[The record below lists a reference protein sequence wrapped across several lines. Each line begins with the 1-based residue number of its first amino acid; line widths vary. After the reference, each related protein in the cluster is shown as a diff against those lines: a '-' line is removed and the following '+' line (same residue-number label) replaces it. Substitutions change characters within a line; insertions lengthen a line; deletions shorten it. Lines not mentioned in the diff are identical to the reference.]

1 MRREQDFLGE
11 RDIPEERYFG
21 IHTARALENFPLP
34 LAVPRSLIR
43 AFFAVKW
50 ACIKANLDVGF
61 LEEKIASALL
71 RACEEGIEGKWDEEI
86 VIPIFQGGAGTS
98 LNMNVNEVIAN
109 RALEILGYEKGRYD
123 VINPFDTVN
132 FSQSTNDVF
141 PTALRVAALWDM
153 EDLEKAIVRL
163 QDALQKK
170 EQEFASIVK
179 VGRTELQD
187 AVPITLGMEFGAW
200 AEAIGRD
207 RWRLA
212 KSKERLK
219 EVNLGGTAVGT
230 GLNAHPL
237 YVARAIVHLNAITG
251 LPVAKAMNTF
261 ENTQNLDVF
270 SEVSGF
276 LRSLAVNLRKMVN
289 DLRLLSMGPR
299 AGIGEIVLPPL
310 QEGSSIMPGKVNP
323 VLCEYV
329 EGIAIDVFGKDAA
342 LAFAASSGNLE
353 LNHLLPFVGYFL
365 LSMLEELEVACL
377 VLAEKYIPFI
387 RADAERCR
395 ELFEQSFAMA
405 TCIVPYLGHEKTSEI
420 VRECLR
426 QKKDLRSVLTEK
438 GLFHPEELEIILDPA
453 ELQRPGIPG
462 MRKLGREPDAGN
474 TS

>member
-1 MRREQDFLGE
+1 MRRERDFLGE
-11 RDIPEERYFG
+11 RDIPEECHFG
-21 IHTARALENFPLP
+21 IHTVRALENFPLP
-34 LAVPRSLIR
+34 LAVPRPLIR

-50 ACIKANLDVGF
+50 ACAKANLDVGL
-61 LEEKIASALL
+61 LEEETARAIL
-71 RACEEGIEGKWDEEI
+71 RACEEGMEGKWDEAI
-86 VIPIFQGGAGTS
+86 VVPLFQGGAGTP

-123 VINPFDTVN
+123 IVNPFDTVN
-132 FSQSTNDVF
+132 LSQSTNDVF
-141 PTALRVAALWDM
+141 PTALRVAALWEM
-153 EDLEKAIVRL
+153 EDLERAITSL
-163 QDALQKK
+163 QDTLQKK
-170 EQEFASIVK
+170 EQEFARIVK

-200 AEAIGRD
+200 AEAIARD

-219 EVNLGGTAVGT
+219 EVNLGGTVVGT
-230 GLNAHPL
+230 GINAHPL
-237 YVARAIVHLNAITG
+237 YTARAIAYLNEITH

-270 SEVSGF
+270 SEVSGL

-299 AGIGEIVLPPL
+299 AGIREIALPPL

-342 LAFAASSGNLE
+342 LAFTTSSGNLE
-353 LNHLLPFVGYFL
+353 LNHLLPFVAYFL
-365 LSMLEELEVACL
+365 LSMIEELKVACL
-377 VLAEKYIPFI
+377 VLSQKYIPFI
-387 RADAERCR
+387 EADEKRCR
-395 ELFEQSFAMA
+395 ELFERSLAMA
-405 TCIVPYLGHEKTSEI
+405 TCIVPYLGHEQTSEI
-420 VRECLR
+420 VRECLH
-426 QKKDLRSVLTEK
+426 QGKDLRSFLIEK
-438 GLFHPEELEIILDPA
+438 GIFSPEELEIILDPA

-462 MRKLGREPDAGN
+462 MKKLRGKLDAGN